1 MITPRQ
7 VEQIHKFLIDEFGG
21 SHGIREEGTLF
32 SALSRPY
39 LTFDGNELYP
49 TAIRKAAALIESVLI
64 NHPFVDGTKE
74 QDRCFCDYY

>member
-39 LTFDGNELYP
+39 STFGGNEL
-49 TAIRKAAALIESVLI
+49 
-64 NHPFVDGTKE
+64 
-74 QDRCFCDYY
+74 